1 MSLDDDLLR
10 IFGSHKVAFVMDK
23 LKLPEGEPIE
33 HGMISRAIENA
44 QTKVEGHNFDIRK
57 HLIEYDDVMNRQ
69 REVIYTQ
76 RREVLKGENLKEMV
90 IGINDEMVEDMI
102 TTFCP
107 DKTPSQQ
114 WNWSSLY
121 DDFLN
126 QFNVVPE
133 LPDTNTP
140 NLKSEELEVS
150 LKKQVLARFTAKEEE
165 FSTPVMENLLR
176 IVLLQTIDTQW
187 KGHLLGI
194 DHLKEG
200 IGLRGYGQRDPL
212 VEYKRES
219 FDLFEAM
226 WLRIDSETIRRLFLF
241 RPVVGEGGA
250 PAPAP
255 RPRPRPE
262 LSYASGGQ
270 GPQKKPDTVRTAD
283 KVGRNDP
290 CPCGSGKKY
299 KRCHG

>member
-1 MSLDDDLLR
+1 
-10 IFGSHKVAFVMDK
+10 
-23 LKLPEGEPIE
+23 
-33 HGMISRAIENA
+33 
-44 QTKVEGHNFDIRK
+44 
-57 HLIEYDDVMNRQ
+57 
-69 REVIYTQ
+69 
-76 RREVLKGENLKEMV
+76 LKGENLKEMV

-102 TTFCP
+102 ATFCP

-150 LKKQVLARFTAKEEE
+150 LKKQVLDRFTAKEEE

-200 IGLRGYGQRDPL
+200 IGLRSYGQKNPKE
-212 VEYKRES
+212 EYKREAYN
-219 FDLFEAM
+219 LFIDM
-226 WLRIDSETIRRLFLF
+226 MGRIRQEIVQKLF
-241 RPVVGEGGA
+241 RIQLARDDDVARMEEEQRRKKEFLERHTSGAQKGKTVVRDE
-250 PAPAP
+250 
-255 RPRPRPE
+255 RI
-262 LSYASGGQ
+262 
-270 GPQKKPDTVRTAD
+270 
-283 KVGRNDP
+283 GRNDP

-299 KRCHG
+299 KKCCGQTS